1 MAQAQKVSDQLER
14 WLQADGPRT
23 IGGLIGSFGSK
34 SFAMVFVVLMAL
46 PALPLPTGAVS
57 HVLEIVTMLL
67 ALELCIGRDEIWLP
81 ERWKKRELKGATGA
95 KLTNGLVSRIH
106 WLERFSRPR
115 MADLLDQPVI
125 RVVFGAVV
133 LGLALTAF
141 LAPPFSGLDT
151 LPALGIV
158 VMSLGMLLAD
168 IVIVAAGLGIG
179 VTGVALIVGLG
190 RAITR
195 LF

>member
-23 IGGLIGSFGSK
+23 IGGLVDSFGSK
-34 SFAMVFVVLMAL
+34 SFAMIFVVLMAL

-179 VTGVALIVGLG
+179 VTGVALVVGLG